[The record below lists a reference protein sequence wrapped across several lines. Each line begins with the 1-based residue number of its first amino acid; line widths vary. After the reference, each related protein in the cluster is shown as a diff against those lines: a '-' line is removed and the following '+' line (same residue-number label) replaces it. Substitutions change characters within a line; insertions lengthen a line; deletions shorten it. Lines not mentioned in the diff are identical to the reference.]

1 MGDENPEPPLG
12 IYLLSDKEV
21 VIEVSKKL
29 DIERLIVTLAA
40 LETWIGQKVQVQCRS
55 ATPDKVEYAKRRDE
69 EPEDPLDPQ
78 DKMLYS

>member
-40 LETWIGQKVQVQCRS
+40 LETWIGQKGSSPV
-55 ATPDKVEYAKRRDE
+55 
-69 EPEDPLDPQ
+69 
-78 DKMLYS
+78 